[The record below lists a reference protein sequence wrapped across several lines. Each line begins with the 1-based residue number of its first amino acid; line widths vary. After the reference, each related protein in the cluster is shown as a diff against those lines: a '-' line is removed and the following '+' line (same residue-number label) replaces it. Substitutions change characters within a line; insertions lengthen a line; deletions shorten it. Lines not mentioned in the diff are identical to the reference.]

1 MDKATKE
8 GGGVYHLGEG
18 SSGYWGYWEVH
29 PPFQIF
35 RKRVLHRRKERK
47 SQRKFSLSLDC
58 IHVNILFFKN
68 NFPPRPPPPF
78 PYRKFLGPRLITYCK

>member
-68 NFPPRPPPPF
+68 NFPPCPPPLSF
-78 PYRKFLGPRLITYCK
+78 IENFWDRA